1 MHIFQKFHS
10 DGASIKKVD
19 GFQMVKQMAA
29 KIEIMMQHKIDAIKV
44 PNLKKNLTIF
54 ICLDRIITIAKADDW
69 LGPPCL
75 GLLVVCWKNIGII
88 NGPIYRSDLD
98 VLMFLFFSE

>member
-44 PNLKKNLTIF
+44 ICKKNPLQ
-54 ICLDRIITIAKADDW
+54 
-69 LGPPCL
+69 
-75 GLLVVCWKNIGII
+75 
-88 NGPIYRSDLD
+88 
-98 VLMFLFFSE
+98 FLFVWIEL

>member
-44 PNLKKNLTIF
+44 IWKKTLQ
-54 ICLDRIITIAKADDW
+54 
-69 LGPPCL
+69 
-75 GLLVVCWKNIGII
+75 
-88 NGPIYRSDLD
+88 
-98 VLMFLFFSE
+98 FLFVWIELQPLQRLMIG

>member
-44 PNLKKNLTIF
+44 IWKKNPYNF
-54 ICLDRIITIAKADDW
+54 
-69 LGPPCL
+69 
-75 GLLVVCWKNIGII
+75 
-88 NGPIYRSDLD
+88 Y
-98 VLMFLFFSE
+98 LFG

>member
-1 MHIFQKFHS
+1 MLLTKCVLLIFQKFHS

-44 PNLKKNLTIF
+44 IWKKTPYNF
-54 ICLDRIITIAKADDW
+54 
-69 LGPPCL
+69 
-75 GLLVVCWKNIGII
+75 
-88 NGPIYRSDLD
+88 Y
-98 VLMFLFFSE
+98 LFG

>member
-1 MHIFQKFHS
+1 MLLTKCVLLIFQKFHS

-44 PNLKKNLTIF
+44 IWKKTLQF
-54 ICLDRIITIAKADDW
+54 
-69 LGPPCL
+69 
-75 GLLVVCWKNIGII
+75 
-88 NGPIYRSDLD
+88 
-98 VLMFLFFSE
+98 